1 MSCSCSKKKPL
12 DRFFMLGV
20 IMLIVTI
27 ALILI
32 SLIWIPIN
40 TDAGKNDNWGWAV
53 GVWYWWDSFAI
64 DLVQG
69 KTQWVS
75 ENELSWLL
83 VSVTLA
89 SLVMTILLLILYIRQ
104 KAKKGAIASVL
115 AFVTILVLGIVYS
128 TMAWGLK
135 LGVCQRRQYDLLW
148 IIEGCGIVALIFL
161 VLAASVPF
169 LSQTFAAVAKEAEPA
184 EEKKEEKPAE
194 EAKPVEEKKEEPK
207 PAEEKK
213 EEKPEEK
220 PVAAA
225 QPQPVVVV
233 IKQEAAQPAPVEE
246 KKAAPAPVI
255 AAKGKA
261 RRRASFET
269 KVKNSDE
276 DLRHKYYELRDY
288 IKSYGIHNRVSIPGD
303 TFSAHR
309 QRYIFVTISG
319 KHLKVSYD
327 LNPNDYKNS
336 TIPVEFNKAK
346 KFADL
351 ALLFKVRSDLSL
363 KRAKILV
370 DDIMKAKGVEKPEEK
385 KPAEQPAE
393 KK

>member
-184 EEKKEEKPAE
+184 EEKKEESRLKKPNLS
-194 EAKPVEEKKEEPK
+194 KRKKK
-207 PAEEKK
+207 SRNLLRKRKK
-213 EEKPEEK
+213 KNR
-220 PVAAA
+220 
-225 QPQPVVVV
+225 
-233 IKQEAAQPAPVEE
+233 
-246 KKAAPAPVI
+246 KKSRLPLL
-255 AAKGKA
+255 
-261 RRRASFET
+261 
-269 KVKNSDE
+269 N
-276 DLRHKYYELRDY
+276 
-288 IKSYGIHNRVSIPGD
+288 
-303 TFSAHR
+303 
-309 QRYIFVTISG
+309 
-319 KHLKVSYD
+319 
-327 LNPNDYKNS
+327 LNP
-336 TIPVEFNKAK
+336 
-346 KFADL
+346 
-351 ALLFKVRSDLSL
+351 LLS
-363 KRAKILV
+363 
-370 DDIMKAKGVEKPEEK
+370 
-385 KPAEQPAE
+385 
-393 KK
+393 